1 MENNEKPGVVLV
13 HGAWH
18 TPAHYSN
25 VKEVLESQGYQV
37 EAPQSPSSSTVA
49 VESPLAKDVDMIL
62 KSIEKIASTGKN
74 VVIVM
79 HSYGGVCGS
88 EAVAEFMEKHKAHA
102 DNQYGTI
109 IHLLYICAI
118 ILPKGRH
125 LMEDENT
132 AHVLYIDENGLAH
145 NLEPYHRFYNTTPL
159 DQAYKAMQLLKG
171 QAIESFATKTQWR
184 GWADYDIP
192 VTYLAA
198 KQDRALVYDPDLL
211 KFSTRLKEA
220 GVRDL
225 ATPVL
230 DCDHTPWISAASDF
244 MAILESVLKKSVP
257 SSVAW

>member
-1 MENNEKPGVVLV
+1 MGLDEKPGVILV

-25 VKEVLESQGYQV
+25 VKRILEGQAYQV

-49 VESPLAKDVDMIL
+49 VESPLAKDVETII
-62 KSIEKIASTGKN
+62 KSIDKIASTGKD
-74 VVIVM
+74 VVVVM
-79 HSYGGVCGS
+79 HSYGGICGS
-88 EAVAEFMEKHKAHA
+88 EAVAEFMEHHKAHA
-102 DNQYGTI
+102 DSQYGTI
-109 IHLLYICAI
+109 IHLLYISAF

-125 LMEDENT
+125 LIEDGNT
-132 AHVLYIDENGLAH
+132 SHVMYIDENKAH
-145 NLEPYHRFYNTTPL
+145 
-159 DQAYKAMQLLKG
+159 KAIQILKA

-198 KQDRALVYDPDLL
+198 KQDKALVYDPDLL

-230 DCDHTPWISAASDF
+230 DCDHTPWLSAESEF
-244 MAILESVLKKSVP
+244 MAILEGVLKKPGP
-257 SSVAW
+257 SAVVG